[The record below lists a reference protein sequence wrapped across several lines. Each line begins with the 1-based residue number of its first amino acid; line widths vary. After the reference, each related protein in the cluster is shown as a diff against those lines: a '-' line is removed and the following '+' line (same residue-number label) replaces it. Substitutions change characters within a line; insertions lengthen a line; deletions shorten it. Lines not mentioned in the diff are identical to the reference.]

1 MCEAEALMRRKASR
15 MSDFARL
22 WTGQSVS
29 ELGSQVTIL
38 AFPTLAVL
46 GFHAGPAA
54 VGALVAAGRLPFPV
68 LALFAGAFVDRVRK
82 RPVMIV
88 CNVARLL
95 VLIAIPLLSAT
106 GALHLWHLFVATIA
120 MGVFT
125 VFFDIAYL
133 AYVPSLVGH
142 ERLLVSNSRL
152 EVTMSAA
159 QLGGPGI
166 GGLLVQAFGAARAVL
181 VDAGSFAFSALTMLT
196 IRHHEPRATQH
207 SKRHLFR
214 EIGEGLRH
222 VFANPVLRAQ
232 ILCMGAAGFFA
243 HAWEGPLYVFA
254 YDRLHI
260 SPGLLG
266 AILTAEGAG
275 ALIATFF
282 APRVTRRLG
291 VGPTIT
297 VLDGIAIGI
306 MALIPLALYVPP
318 AMLLFPVFAISGM
331 AGTVGNIA
339 QVTLRQSL
347 SPERIQ
353 GRMTAVFRTVFWG
366 TWPLG
371 SLIGGII
378 AAKIGATT
386 TIVAASLLG
395 VLVNSSIVLTP
406 LWRVRDFGSAP
417 IAPESR
423 RAVTDSPVGAAS
435 D

>member
-1 MCEAEALMRRKASR
+1 MRPTRRAR

-38 AFPTLAVL
+38 ALPTLAVL
-46 GFHAGPAA
+46 GFGAGPAA

-68 LALFAGAFVDRVRK
+68 LALFAGALVDRLRK

-88 CNVARLL
+88 CNLARLL
-95 VLIAIPLLSAT
+95 VLVAIPLLSAT
-106 GALHLWHLFVATIA
+106 GALHLWHLFVATVA
-120 MGVFT
+120 LGVFT

-133 AYVPSLVGH
+133 AYVPSLVGQGK
-142 ERLLVSNSRL
+142 LLEANSRL

-159 QLGGPGI
+159 QLGGPGV

-181 VDAGSFAFSALTMLT
+181 VDAASFAVSAVAMLT
-196 IRHHEPRATQH
+196 IRHHEPRAAAP
-207 SKRHLFR
+207 SERHLMG

-222 VFANPVLRAQ
+222 VFAHPVLRAQ
-232 ILCMGAAGFFA
+232 ILCMGAAGLFA

-254 YDRLHI
+254 YQRLHI

-266 AILTAEGAG
+266 LILTAEGGG

-297 VLDGIAIGI
+297 LLDGIAIGVT
-306 MALIPLALYVPP
+306 ALIPLALYVPP
-318 AMLLFPVFAISGM
+318 AALLFPVFAVAGM
-331 AGTVGNIA
+331 AGTIGNIA

-371 SLIGGII
+371 SLLGGIV
-378 AAKIGATT
+378 AAQIGPATT
-386 TIVAASLLG
+386 IWAASLLG
-395 VLVNSSIVLTP
+395 VAVNSTIVLTP
-406 LWRVRDFGSAP
+406 LWRVRDFGTSAP
-417 IAPESR
+417 NAAESR
-423 RAVTDSPVGAAS
+423 RAVTDSPVGAMP